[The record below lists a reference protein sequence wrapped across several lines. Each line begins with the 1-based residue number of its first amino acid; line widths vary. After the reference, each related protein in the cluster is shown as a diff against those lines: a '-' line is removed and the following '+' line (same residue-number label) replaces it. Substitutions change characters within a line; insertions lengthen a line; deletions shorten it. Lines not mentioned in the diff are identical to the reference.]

1 MDVFYGDGVS
11 FFVQKKVGQLV
22 TDDDIII
29 KILWRHKEYQMCF
42 GNQTI
47 GYVMEQ
53 AQYKVCKIPYRRDVL
68 PTFLDFTGY

>member
-22 TDDDIII
+22 TDDD

-47 GYVMEQ
+47 GCAMEQ
-53 AQYKVCKIPYRRDVL
+53 AQ
-68 PTFLDFTGY
+68 

>member
-11 FFVQKKVGQLV
+11 SSAQKKVGRMV
-22 TDDDIII
+22 ADEDIII

-47 GYVMEQ
+47 GYAMEQ
-53 AQYKVCKIPYRRDVL
+53 AQ
-68 PTFLDFTGY
+68 

>member
-11 FFVQKKVGQLV
+11 FFVQKKDGRLV
-22 TDDDIII
+22 ADEDIII

-47 GYVMEQ
+47 GYAMEQ
-53 AQYKVCKIPYRRDVL
+53 TQ
-68 PTFLDFTGY
+68 

>member
-29 KILWRHKEYQMCF
+29 KILCRHKEYQMCF

-47 GYVMEQ
+47 GYAMEQ
-53 AQYKVCKIPYRRDVL
+53 AQ
-68 PTFLDFTGY
+68 

>member
-29 KILWRHKEYQMCF
+29 KILWRHKEYQMCLVIKLSDMPWNKHNKKLVKSHIEGMYYQLF
-42 GNQTI
+42 
-47 GYVMEQ
+47 
-53 AQYKVCKIPYRRDVL
+53 
-68 PTFLDFTGY
+68 

>member
-47 GYVMEQ
+47 GCAMEQ
-53 AQYKVCKIPYRRDVL
+53 AQVGKIPYRRDVL

>member
-1 MDVFYGDGVS
+1 MS

-47 GYVMEQ
+47 GCAMEQ
-53 AQYKVCKIPYRRDVL
+53 AHYKVGKIPYRRDVL
-68 PTFLDFTGY
+68 PTFLDFIGY

>member
-29 KILWRHKEYQMCF
+29 KSFGAIKNTRCVLVIKLSDMPWNKHNKKLVKSHIEGMYYQLF
-42 GNQTI
+42 
-47 GYVMEQ
+47 
-53 AQYKVCKIPYRRDVL
+53 
-68 PTFLDFTGY
+68 

>member
-42 GNQTI
+42 GKQTI
-47 GYVMEQ
+47 GYAMEQ
-53 AQYKVCKIPYRRDVL
+53 AQ
-68 PTFLDFTGY
+68 